1 VGESEKERM
10 QNITILGS
18 TGSIGRNSLEVL
30 ERFPDRFSVF
40 GLSTNVNIALLKRQ
54 IEKHKPK
61 VVTVTDYSAFERLN
75 KELSGSKVKT
85 LFGMDGLRQLVSL
98 SEVDLVINALVG
110 GVGLIPTLTAIESGK
125 KLALAN
131 KEALVIAGE
140 LVTKKAK
147 EKHMEILPIDSEH
160 SAIKQCLMSGT
171 KEEVKRLILTASG
184 GPFYKRKNLK
194 KITVKKALSHPTWEM
209 GNKITVDSAT
219 LMNKGLEV
227 IEAHWLFDIPA
238 EKIEVLVHPQS
249 IVHSMVE
256 FFDGSIIAQLSL
268 PDMKLPIQYAL
279 FYPQR
284 QLSNNKPLDLT
295 QIKNLTFLKPDRKKF
310 SCLNLCYH
318 ALKKGGTFT
327 CVLNA
332 SNEVAVSY
340 FLQKK
345 LEFVDIPEVVKKVLN
360 KHKGVD
366 RPCLEDILKAD
377 LWARKESEKIIWTC

>member
-1 VGESEKERM
+1 
-10 QNITILGS
+10 
-18 TGSIGRNSLEVL
+18 LEVL

-125 KLALAN
+125 KLALEN
-131 KEALVIAGE
+131 MEALVIAGE

-345 LEFVDIPEVVKKVLN
+345 LEFADIPEVVKKVLN

-366 RPCLEDILKAD
+366 RPCLEDILEVD
-377 LWARKESEKIIWTC
+377 LWARKESEKIILKLTKEL